1 MSGISRFA
9 GYLGL
14 VFLLGGII
22 SLILIPSTRFQSDAT
37 RATRDLLT
45 GAAAIGYLL
54 VLARMGYLSA
64 SDDRHARWALLVLV
78 LLIVGVFAFLG
89 IALILTTAPAR
100 PL

>member
-1 MSGISRFA
+1 MSGISRFG

-22 SLILIPSTRFQSDAT
+22 SLALIPATRFESDAT
-37 RATRDLLT
+37 RETRNLLT
-45 GAAAIGYLL
+45 GAVGIGYLL

-64 SDDRHARWALLVLV
+64 SGDRHAQWALLVLV